1 MEGENVLTTLSEL
14 EIKQIEIEL
23 LDAVDEFCKEHKIEY
38 FLNYGTLI
46 GAIRHKGFIPWD
58 EY

>member
-46 GAIRHKGFIPWD
+46 GAIRHKGFIP
-58 EY
+58 